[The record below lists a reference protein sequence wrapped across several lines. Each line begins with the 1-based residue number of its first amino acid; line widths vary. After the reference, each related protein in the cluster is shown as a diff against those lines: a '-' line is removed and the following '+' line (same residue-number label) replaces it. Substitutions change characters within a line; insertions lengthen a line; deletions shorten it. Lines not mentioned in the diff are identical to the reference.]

1 MDLGTLITA
10 CILLAVCTLPFVLMN
25 RKKQKRVKE
34 LFTNFS
40 EMIQSKGLQLG
51 QYDVCG
57 DIVIGMDANSSRLFY
72 YKKHKETASN
82 MEIEINSIANCNV
95 SKIYSDGSNVSND
108 NTSIDK
114 ITLLFALKSSS
125 VKEKSIVLFD
135 DDDNLQ
141 LDGELQLAEKWSK
154 LIQTS
159 IK

>member
-1 MDLGTLITA
+1 MDLGTVITS

-25 RKKQKRVKE
+25 RKKQKRIKE
-34 LFTNFS
+34 LVSNFS
-40 EMIQSKGLQLG
+40 DIIKSKGLEVG

-57 DIVIGMDANSSRLFY
+57 DIVIGMDSNSAHVFY

-82 MEIEINSIANCNV
+82 MEIEMNSIANCNV
-95 SKIYSDGSNVSND
+95 SKIYSDGSNVAHD

-114 ITLLFALKSSS
+114 ITLLFALKSSAS
-125 VKEKSIVLFD
+125 KEKSIVLFD

-159 IK
+159 VK